1 MGFIV
6 SEEIFLSDNLYK
18 IFQGG
23 RYEEF
28 LCDLMNE
35 STIIFPN
42 NYLHKEKQS
51 NGECDFIDTQSK
63 KKYDAKLPFNPEI
76 GKAIGGE
83 HDYLKWYKLF
93 LTMEEEFSEIV
104 EKQGIS
110 QIKNSRL
117 YNIIYDRLN
126 STKPDEN
133 IILFFP
139 LTIVPDLQDLFMGLI
154 SSDVL
159 TIIYDEIKKQCN
171 IEKEIIVIYPDGIGN
186 WVLRRLNNNEREYL
200 KYDKLKKYI
209 DHRSIFRL

>member
-18 IFQGG
+18 IFQRG

-35 STIIFPN
+35 STMIFPN

-51 NGECDFIDTQSK
+51 NGECDFIDIQSK
-63 KKYDAKLPFNPEI
+63 KKYDAKLPFNHEI

-117 YNIIYDRLN
+117 YNHSYR
-126 STKPDEN
+126 
-133 IILFFP
+133 
-139 LTIVPDLQDLFMGLI
+139 
-154 SSDVL
+154 
-159 TIIYDEIKKQCN
+159 
-171 IEKEIIVIYPDGIGN
+171 
-186 WVLRRLNNNEREYL
+186 
-200 KYDKLKKYI
+200 
-209 DHRSIFRL
+209 

>member
-171 IEKEIIVIYPDGIGN
+171 LEKEIIVIYPDGIGN

-209 DHRSIFRL
+209 DHRSIFR